1 MHGALDPT
9 WARALVSSLRSGLL
23 AVDDGLRI
31 TALSDEGA
39 RILGVENL
47 GPLLGRTLDEVL
59 PDQVGL
65 CRLIREALQGRDA
78 PSRAEW
84 TLEEGGA
91 TTRTIGFTLA
101 PVRQDGEVIGAS
113 LLFRDLTSFER
124 EDEQERLR
132 DRLAALGEMAAGLA
146 HEIRNPLASIE
157 LLAGLVKRAAPD
169 DVKVR
174 DLVSELVAEVHSV
187 AETVRAALDFVRPRS
202 PIRQPTRVAVVLH
215 EAVRRARACRPN
227 QVVLDVTCGDA
238 LEVNVDPDQLRT
250 IAGNLVENALSML
263 DPDAAGNTSLQAMGD
278 GSGGLHLIVDD
289 SGPGVPP
296 DLRERIFYPFFTTR
310 AEGTG
315 VGLAE
320 VQKLVVAHAGS
331 VEVTD
336 SPLGGARFTV
346 HLPPRSDA

>member
-1 MHGALDPT
+1 MLGASDPI
-9 WARALVSSLRSGLL
+9 WAQALVSSLRSGLL
-23 AVDDGLRI
+23 AVDDQLRI
-31 TALSDEGA
+31 TAVSEEGV
-39 RILGVENL
+39 RIFGLDAAA
-47 GPLLGRTLDEVL
+47 PLLGEPLHEVL
-59 PDQVGL
+59 PGHSGL
-65 CRLIREALQGRDA
+65 RRLLGDTLAGREP

-84 TLEEGGA
+84 TLEDRSA
-91 TTRTIGFTLA
+91 TPRTIGFTLTA
-101 PVRQDGEVIGAS
+101 VRYDGAVIGAA

-124 EDEQERLR
+124 ADEQERLR

-169 DVKVR
+169 DVDVQ
-174 DLVSELVAEVHSV
+174 DLVSELLSELHSV
-187 AETVRAALDFVRPRS
+187 AGTVRATLDFVRPHA
-202 PIRQPTRVAVVLH
+202 PERQPTRVAVVLH
-215 EAVRRARACRPN
+215 EAVRRARACLPS

-263 DPDAAGNTSLQAMGD
+263 DADAPGATSLQAMGD

-331 VEVTD
+331 VEVAE

-346 HLPPRSDA
+346 HLPPEEGA